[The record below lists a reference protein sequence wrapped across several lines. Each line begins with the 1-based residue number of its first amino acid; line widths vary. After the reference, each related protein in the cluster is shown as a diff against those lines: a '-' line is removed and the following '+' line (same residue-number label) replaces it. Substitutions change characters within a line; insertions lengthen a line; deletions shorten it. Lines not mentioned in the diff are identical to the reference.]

1 MKKLVAFAAA
11 LVVAAGPLFAMTVD
25 GVKIPDTVTVGDKT
39 LKLNGAG
46 VRKRAIVRVYIAG
59 LYLENNS
66 KDAAAIIAS
75 GETKSMRLRM
85 MRAVE
90 GPKISGAIG
99 EGFQLNS
106 ASSMSE
112 LKDRLAKFAKMIP
125 DVKEGD
131 EIAMTWVP
139 SQGTVISVRGT
150 TTGTIE
156 GRDFAD
162 ALFSVW
168 LGANPVQDDLKAA
181 LTAGASGG

>member
-11 LVVAAGPLFAMTVD
+11 LVLAAGPLFAASVE

-46 VRKRAIVRVYIAG
+46 VRRKMIVRVYVCA
-59 LYLENNS
+59 LYLEANS
-66 KDAAAIIAS
+66 TDAAAIIAS
-75 GETKSMRLRM
+75 GEAKSMRLRM

-90 GPKISGAIG
+90 GPKISGAIT
-99 EGFQLNS
+99 EGFENNS
-106 ASSMSE
+106 ASSMSA
-112 LKDRLAKFAKMIP
+112 LRPRLQQLAKMIP

-131 EIAMTWVP
+131 EIALTWIP
-139 SQGTVISVRGT
+139 DQGTVVNVRGKDN
-150 TTGTIE
+150 GTIE

-181 LTAGASGG
+181 LLAGGGS

>member
-11 LVVAAGPLFAMTVD
+11 LVLVAAPLFAASVD
-25 GVKIPDTVTVGDKT
+25 GVKIPDTVTIGGKT

-46 VRKRAIVRVYIAG
+46 VRRKMIVRVYVGA
-59 LYLENNS
+59 LYLENPS
-66 KDAAAIIAS
+66 TDAAAIIAS

-85 MRAVE
+85 LRAVE
-90 GPKISGAIG
+90 GSKISGAIV
-99 EGFQLNS
+99 EGFENNS
-106 ASSMSE
+106 ASAMST
-112 LKDRLAKFAKMIP
+112 LRPRLDQLAKAIP

-131 EIAMTWVP
+131 EIVLTWVP
-139 SQGTVISVRGT
+139 DRGTVVNVRDKDT
-150 TTGTIE
+150 ATIE

-181 LTAGASGG
+181 LLAGGGS

>member
-11 LVVAAGPLFAMTVD
+11 LALVAVPLLAASVE
-25 GVKIPDTVTVGDKT
+25 GVRIPDTVTVGGKT

-46 VRKRAIVRVYIAG
+46 VRRKMIVRVYVCA
-59 LYLENNS
+59 LYLENTT

-75 GETKSMRLRM
+75 NETKSMHLKM

-90 GPKISGAIG
+90 GPKISGAIV
-99 EGFQLNS
+99 EGFENNSNTLMAALRPRLDQL
-106 ASSMSE
+106 
-112 LKDRLAKFAKMIP
+112 AKMIP

-131 EIAMTWVP
+131 EIALTWVP
-139 SQGTVISVRGT
+139 DQGTVVNVRGT

-168 LGANPVQDDLKAA
+168 LGANPVQDDLKTDLLAG
-181 LTAGASGG
+181 GAS

>member
-1 MKKLVAFAAA
+1 MKKFAAFAAA
-11 LVVAAGPLFAMTVD
+11 LALVAVPLLAASVD
-25 GVKIPDTVTVGDKT
+25 GVRIPDTVTVGDKT

-46 VRKRAIVRVYIAG
+46 VRKKMIVRVYVLG
-59 LYLENNS
+59 LYLENPS

-75 GETKSMRLRM
+75 NETKSMRLRM

-90 GPKISGAIG
+90 GPKISGAIV
-99 EGFQLNS
+99 EGFENNS
-106 ASSMSE
+106 ASQMASLRE
-112 LKDRLAKFAKMIP
+112 RLNKLAKMLP

-131 EIAMTWVP
+131 EIALTWVP
-139 SQGTVISVRGT
+139 DQGTVVNVRGT
-150 TTGTIE
+150 NTGTIG

-181 LTAGASGG
+181 LLAGGAS

>member
-1 MKKLVAFAAA
+1 VNKLVAFAGA
-11 LVVAAGPLFAMTVD
+11 LVLATSPLLAASVD

-46 VRKRAIVRVYIAG
+46 VRKRAIIRVYVCG
-59 LYLENNS
+59 LYLENPS

-85 MRAVE
+85 LRAVE
-90 GPKISGAIG
+90 GSKISGAIA
-99 EGFQLNS
+99 EGFENNS
-106 ASSMSE
+106 ASSMSQ
-112 LKDRLAKFAKMIP
+112 LRPRLEKLAKMIP

-131 EIAMTWVP
+131 EIALTWIAD
-139 SQGTVISVRGT
+139 QGTVVNVRGT
-150 TTGTIE
+150 NTGTIE

-181 LTAGASGG
+181 LLAGGGS